1 MRYKYFYL
9 NLQPSFQIC
18 ATNLIKNMDKTKKM
32 GKKNIPM
39 DWRTRSEIERDRKH
53 DAICKDFVQLQT
65 EHPNVSVYRLF
76 GVIAD
81 RQGMTQMGVMRVL
94 QRRKLYTV
102 HRSR

>member
-1 MRYKYFYL
+1 
-9 NLQPSFQIC
+9 
-18 ATNLIKNMDKTKKM
+18 
-32 GKKNIPM
+32 
-39 DWRTRSEIERDRKH
+39 
-53 DAICKDFVQLQT
+53 
-65 EHPNVSVYRLF
+65 LF